1 MINHVFATMNAVLD
15 EIMREYPTA
24 DSSRRIELEE
34 QLSALKSMSDTF
46 VEEWLLFE
54 EKMGK
59 WLGSLSESETNADA
73 ESGDSSVHYAEAS
86 DDYSKGQGYYKL
98 FMFQEAIHHFEQLIA
113 QYPDFLVGRMY
124 LAMSYLRTGDYAEAY
139 RHFQFLLPLTDN
151 DKIKAISYNAMG
163 CIQVRNDNME
173 KAYELFKKAYQS
185 DPSFMEPLVNMGA
198 CIQKNGVLQA
208 SPDFIRET

>member
-1 MINHVFATMNAVLD
+1 MIHHVFATMNAVLD

-46 VEEWLLFE
+46 VDEWLLFE
-54 EKMGK
+54 EKLGK
-59 WLGSLSESETNADA
+59 WLGSLSESEIYTGT
-73 ESGDSSVHYAEAS
+73 ESEGSSLDLAEAS

-98 FMFQEAIHHFEQLIA
+98 FMFQEAIRHFEQLIA
-113 QYPDFLVGRMY
+113 KYPDFLAGRMY

-163 CIQVRNDNME
+163 CIQARNENME
-173 KAYELFKKAYQS
+173 KAYELFRKAYQS
-185 DPSFMEPLVNMGA
+185 DPSFMEPLINMGA
-198 CIQKNGVLQA
+198 CIQKNGVLQV